1 MTHSFPTRRS
11 SDLALVF
18 RDCRRVPKYAPVA
31 AHDDDVGPLLKRRH
45 AFDQGTEIVAVDESA
60 DVGFDAPVLPGC
72 ILGIGM
78 PTQWHD
84 ARGPAASMGTGQE
97 ARGAGKE
104 PDFVAMAF
112 DDRRPAR
119 GEDVVAAADRCDAG
133 FAEELPRPPE
143 GAVAAVHGVIV
154 GEIGCESCRARGCQ

>member
-1 MTHSFPTRRS
+1 MRISDWS
-11 SDLALVF
+11 SDVCSSDLLEALDRQRALAEDQVNAGVDQGAGGLALVF
-18 RDCRRVPKYAPVA
+18 RDCRRVLKYAPVA

-84 ARGPAASMGTGQE
+84 ARGPAASLGT
-97 ARGAGKE
+97 
-104 PDFVAMAF
+104 
-112 DDRRPAR
+112 
-119 GEDVVAAADRCDAG
+119 
-133 FAEELPRPPE
+133 
-143 GAVAAVHGVIV
+143 
-154 GEIGCESCRARGCQ
+154 EIGR

>member
-1 MTHSFPTRRS
+1 MSYGMRIWDWS
-11 SDLALVF
+11 SDVCSSNL
-18 RDCRRVPKYAPVA
+18 APVA

-104 PDFVAMAF
+104 PDFVAMA
-112 DDRRPAR
+112 DRKS
-119 GEDVVAAADRCDAG
+119 VV
-133 FAEELPRPPE
+133 
-143 GAVAAVHGVIV
+143 
-154 GEIGCESCRARGCQ
+154 